1 MIRKISW
8 RSTSM
13 RRVVVSTPGV
23 ILLLAVAACQPMDRR
38 TGDRTLSGAGVGAA
52 TGAAIGL
59 ISGKNFGSSLLT
71 GAAVGAASGF
81 VYDQVK
87 KDQ

>member
-1 MIRKISW
+1 MQRNLGSA
-8 RSTSM
+8 TTA
-13 RRVVVSTPGV
+13 V
-23 ILLLAVAACQPMDRR
+23 LLLLVAACQPMDRQ
-38 TGDRTLSGAGVGAA
+38 TGDRTLTGAGVGAA

-71 GAAVGAASGF
+71 GAAVGAAGGF
-81 VYDQVK
+81 IYDQVK

>member
-1 MIRKISW
+1 MGRI
-8 RSTSM
+8 
-13 RRVVVSTPGV
+13 
-23 ILLLAVAACQPMDRR
+23 ILLFIGALAIVIAACQPMDRR
-38 TGDRTLSGAGVGAA
+38 TGERTLTGAGVGAA

-81 VYDQVK
+81 IYDQVK